1 MSMKTKMRKK
11 VAKPRNF
18 VAKDLMTPKYSMKVE
33 KSSVTFY
40 NRAFEKRKIERNY
53 GII

>member
-1 MSMKTKMRKK
+1 MKTKKLK
-11 VAKPRNF
+11 KPRNF